1 MLDRGTRCPSAVVGR
16 GGARRRGRV
25 PAHGPDFESRRLPRE
40 ARRPRFVS
48 AEEFAVLEQQ
58 ADAAQ
63 ASLDYAR
70 RAAGD
75 RVAERTLA
83 IDHTLSDLRTNYPEQ
98 VHFSFLFD
106 PEVPPYTGPFWH
118 LGAWHDGEYTY
129 WRLLAEQVSFV
140 DMSSGEPVPV
150 APDRLDS
157 YLYRLPGVIDHG
169 AVIVVDDQGSPRHLF
184 WRRRREL
191 EAP

>member
-1 MLDRGTRCPSAVVGR
+1 MPPAPSR
-16 GGARRRGRV
+16 
-25 PAHGPDFESRRLPRE
+25 PFESRRLS
-40 ARRPRFVS
+40 AQTSGPRFVS
-48 AEEFAVLEQQ
+48 AEEFEDLERQL
-58 ADAAQ
+58 DDEQ

-83 IDHTLSDLRTNYPEQ
+83 IDHTLSDLRTNYPAQ
-98 VHFSFLFD
+98 VHFSLLFD

-129 WRLLAEQVSFV
+129 WRLLADGVSFA
-140 DMSSGEPVPV
+140 DMSSGTPV
-150 APDRLDS
+150 AVQPERLDD

-169 AVIVVDDQGSPRHLF
+169 AVIVAGEGDSPRHLF